1 MTTAAPSTRT
11 VPLVAVLYRVPLFA
25 EALEGAF
32 DGVAEMH
39 AYRTEGGAT
48 GLLKTL
54 EPDAVIVEGEYT
66 NAKAWARGRGI
77 PIFHVDLHT
86 GTFTGAAGVAQAAE
100 PAELR
105 NAVAGALLGARR

>member
-1 MTTAAPSTRT
+1 

-32 DGVAEMH
+32 DGVADVR
-39 AYRTEGGAT
+39 AYRTDGGAT

-54 EPDAVIVEGEYT
+54 EPDAVIFEGEYE
-66 NAKAWARGRGI
+66 NARAWARGRGI
-77 PIFHVDLHT
+77 PVFEVDLHA
-86 GTFTGAAGVAQAAE
+86 GTFTIRGEAVRPAD

-105 NAVAGALLGARR
+105 NAVAGALLGRRR

>member
-1 MTTAAPSTRT
+1 

-32 DGVAEMH
+32 DGVAEVR

-54 EPDAVIVEGEYT
+54 EPDAVIAEGEYT

-77 PIFHVDLHT
+77 PVFEVDLRA
-86 GTFTGAAGVAQAAE
+86 GTFALVGEAPRPAD

-105 NAVAGALLGARR
+105 NAVAGALLGVRR